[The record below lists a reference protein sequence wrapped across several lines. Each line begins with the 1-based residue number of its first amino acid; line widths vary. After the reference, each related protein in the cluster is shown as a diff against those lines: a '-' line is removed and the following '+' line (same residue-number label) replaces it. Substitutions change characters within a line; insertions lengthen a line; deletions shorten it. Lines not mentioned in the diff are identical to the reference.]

1 MSPRRT
7 SLLAWSVAGV
17 SLALYLASV
26 PLYLLSSSDSV
37 PGTIFELLGGALF
50 LAFPVVGALIAAR
63 RPENSIGWVLLVAG
77 LLWNLS
83 GAMDYYYEYNAASP
97 GSVPFPI
104 GIAAINSWLWVPA
117 VGLLGT
123 YAFLLFPDGRLP
135 SRRWRPLAWLSGL
148 VIALLSIQIGL
159 TPGPLEGLEGVRN
172 PFGVLPFSWM
182 TNVAYILVPPFLSCM
197 LLSVFSLVLRYR
209 RSRGEERQQI
219 KWIAFAASVVGLLYL
234 IAMIGSI
241 VYPQE
246 TWFAPGSPLWQ
257 ILVEYAAIMSF
268 TLVPTAIGFAVL
280 RYRLYDIDLV
290 INRALVYGSLTA
302 SLALV
307 YVGSVVTLQYAFRLL
322 SGGGSQL
329 VIVASTL
336 AIAALFNPFRR
347 RIQSFVDRRFYRSK
361 YDARKTLEAYS
372 YRLRDETDLEALNA
386 ELVSVVR
393 ETMQPKQV
401 SLWLRASEHRGTA
414 E

>member
-7 SLLAWSVAGV
+7 SLLAWSLAGV

-26 PLYLLSSSDSV
+26 PLYLLSSSDAV
-37 PGTIFELLGGALF
+37 PGIIFELLGGALF
-50 LAFPVVGALIAAR
+50 LAFPVVGALIAVR
-63 RPENSIGWVLLVAG
+63 RPENYIGWVLLAAG

-135 SRRWRPLAWLSGL
+135 SRRWRPLAWLSGS
-148 VIALLSIQIGL
+148 VIVLLSVQVGF
-159 TPGPLEGLEGVRN
+159 TPGPLEGLEDVPN
-172 PFGVLPFSWM
+172 PFGVLAFPGMES
-182 TNVAYILVPPFLSCM
+182 VPYILAPLFLLCM

-219 KWIAFAASVVGLLYL
+219 KWIAFASSTVTLLYL
-234 IAMIGSI
+234 IAMTGSI
-241 VYPQE
+241 VYPQP
-246 TWFAPGSPLWQ
+246 TWFAPGSPPWL
-257 ILVEYAAIMSF
+257 IALEYAAIMSF

-290 INRALVYGSLTA
+290 INRALVYGSLTV

-307 YVGSVVTLQYAFRLL
+307 YVGSVVTLQYLFRLL

-336 AIAALFNPFRR
+336 AIAALFNPLRR
-347 RIQSFVDRRFYRSK
+347 RIQRSVDRLFYRQK
-361 YDARKTLEAYS
+361 YDVAKTLEAFS
-372 YRLRDETDLEALNA
+372 TKLRDETDLETLSGD
-386 ELVSVVR
+386 LVAVTR
-393 ETMQPKQV
+393 ETMQPAHA
-401 SLWLRASEHRGTA
+401 SLWLKMPGEPR
-414 E
+414 